1 MAAFLVAVAA
11 VVPLVLVLAPL
22 LALPTAALMRLA
34 VVAARGA
41 SPSWRIVREELG
53 RLALRKVGLAAVQL
67 MVLLVSLLNVS
78 LAPGIGGIPGILSTI
93 VAGYALVASSVYAT
107 ALWPIACDPR
117 REGPLREQ
125 LRLALAVMLL
135 RPVQIAVLTV
145 ITVLAVLVS
154 VQLVA
159 PAVFLPSLV
168 MLAIAEYVVDLAD
181 RLRPGRVSATVL
193 CSGAR
198 AFSRRR

>member
-1 MAAFLVAVAA
+1 MTKSI
-11 VVPLVLVLAPL
+11 
-22 LALPTAALMRLA
+22 ALPSSGSRWRPRPTHSPLFVRSSPL
-34 VVAARGA
+34 ARG
-41 SPSWRIVREELG
+41 PS
-53 RLALRKVGLAAVQL
+53 AP
-67 MVLLVSLLNVS
+67 

-107 ALWPIACDPR
+107 ALWPIVCDPR

-125 LRLALAVMLL
+125 RRLALAVMLL

-159 PAVFLPSLV
+159 PAVFLPLLV
-168 MLAIAEYVVDLAD
+168 MLAIAGYVVDVAD
-181 RLRPGRVSATVL
+181 RLRPIED
-193 CSGAR
+193 
-198 AFSRRR
+198 

>member
-67 MVLLVSLLNVS
+67 MVLLVSLVNVS
-78 LAPGIGGIPGILSTI
+78 LAPRIGGIPGILSTI

-107 ALWPIACDPR
+107 ALWPIVCDPR

-159 PAVFLPSLV
+159 PAVFLPLLV
-168 MLAIAEYVVDLAD
+168 MLAIAGYVVDVAD
-181 RLRPGRVSATVL
+181 RLRPIED
-193 CSGAR
+193 
-198 AFSRRR
+198 